1 MIIKSLNLETKLVDS
16 IGALFGNIEFLPFTF
31 NTLSGLLAL
40 IVFLVLSAMISG
52 SEVALFSLEPK
63 DIEALKSNKKR
74 SAQLILRLL
83 SDPEQLLASILVG
96 NNFVNIAIVLLAS
109 NISDSLISFGDAKT
123 VEFIF
128 QIVFITFLLLLF
140 GEIIPKVYAAH
151 YPKNFALRLSP
162 FVHFLGKI
170 TRPVNYILIRSTS
183 FVNKRM
189 NKHRRFLSIDEISEA
204 LKLAHHEDL
213 SDDKEIL
220 EGIVK
225 FGSKSVREIMH
236 SRLDMVVID
245 FKSGFAEVLEIIRT
259 AGYSRI
265 PVYSGTVD
273 QIRGIL
279 YIKDLLPHITKG
291 VSFKWQQLIRP
302 PFFIPE
308 TKKIDDLLEEFQKS
322 KVHLAIVVDEFGGTS
337 GLVTLED
344 ILEEIVGD
352 IADEFDVEEKS
363 FIRLGPNEFL
373 FDGKTLLNDFYK
385 IVECKDNVF
394 EEVKGEADTL
404 AGLILELTGEFPEL
418 HERVQC
424 KNFTFYVEAI
434 DQRRIKEIKVSIEIV
449 DEKSK
454 NNQ

>member
-1 MIIKSLNLETKLVDS
+1 METNFVTS
-16 IGALFGNIEFLPFTF
+16 VGALFGNIDFLPFTISA
-31 NTLSGLLAL
+31 LSGLL
-40 IVFLVLSAMISG
+40 VLVILLGLSALVSG

-74 SAQLILRLL
+74 SAQRILKLL

-96 NNFVNIAIVLLAS
+96 NNFINIAIVLLAS
-109 NISDSLISFGDAKT
+109 HISSSLISFGDAKT
-123 VEFIF
+123 FEFIF
-128 QIVFITFLLLLF
+128 QTVIITFLLLLF

-151 YPKNFALRLSP
+151 YPKNFALKIAP
-162 FVHFLGKI
+162 FIDILGKI
-170 TRPVNYILIRSTS
+170 TKPVNYILIHSTS

-189 NKHRRFLSIDEISEA
+189 SKHRRVLSIDEISKA
-204 LKLAHHEDL
+204 LKLANHEDL

-225 FGSKSVREIMH
+225 FGSKSVSEIMH
-236 SRLDMVVID
+236 SRLDMVVAD
-245 FKSGFAEVLEIIRT
+245 FSSNFSEVLEIIRT

-265 PVYSGTVD
+265 PVYSGTLD
-273 QIRGIL
+273 QVTGIL

-291 VSFKWQQLIRP
+291 ATFKWQTLIRA

-352 IADEFDVEEKS
+352 IADEFDVEEK
-363 FIRLGPNEFL
+363 FYTRLGTNEFL

-385 IVECKDNVF
+385 VVDCEDNVF
-394 EEVKGEADTL
+394 EGVKGDADTL

-418 HERVQC
+418 HEKVLC
-424 KNFTFYVEAI
+424 KNFTFQIEAL
-434 DQRRIKEIKVSIEIV
+434 DRKRIKEIKVLINRMP
-449 DEKSK
+449 EK
-454 NNQ
+454 NR

>member
-1 MIIKSLNLETKLVDS
+1 LITNLINLETNFVTS
-16 IGALFGNIEFLPFTF
+16 VEALFRNIEFLPFTF
-31 NTLSGLLAL
+31 NALSGLLVL
-40 IVFLVLSAMISG
+40 IIFLGLSAIISG

-63 DIEALKSNKKR
+63 DIESLKANKKR
-74 SAQLILRLL
+74 SAQLILKLL
-83 SDPEQLLASILVG
+83 SEPEQLLASILVG

-123 VEFIF
+123 FEFIF
-128 QIVFITFLLLLF
+128 QIVIITFLLLLF

-151 YPKNFALRLSP
+151 YPKNFALKLSP
-162 FVHFLGKI
+162 FIYTLGKI
-170 TRPVNYILIRSTS
+170 TRPVNFILIQSTS

-189 NKHRRFLSIDEISEA
+189 NKHRRVLSIDEISKA
-204 LKLAHHEDL
+204 LKLSHHEDL

-225 FGSKSVREIMH
+225 FGSKSVNEIMH
-236 SRLDMVVID
+236 SRQDVIAID
-245 FKSGFAEVLEIIRT
+245 FKSNFHEVLDIIRA

-265 PVYSGTVD
+265 PVYSGTLD
-273 QIRGIL
+273 QVRGIL
-279 YIKDLLPHITKG
+279 YLKDLLPHITKG

-352 IADEFDVEEKS
+352 IADEFDVEEK
-363 FIRLGPNEFL
+363 FFTQTGPNEYIFN
-373 FDGKTLLNDFYK
+373 GKTLLNDFYK
-385 IVECKDNVF
+385 IIDCEDDIF
-394 EEVKGEADTL
+394 EEIKGDADTL
-404 AGLILELTGEFPEL
+404 AGLILELTGEFPEM
-418 HERVQC
+418 HEKILC
-424 KNFTFYVEAI
+424 KNFTFHVEAI
-434 DQRRIKEIKVSIEIV
+434 DQRRIKEIRVEVNPITAK
-449 DEKSK
+449 K
-454 NNQ
+454 

>member
-1 MIIKSLNLETKLVDS
+1 METNFVTS
-16 IGALFGNIEFLPFTF
+16 VGALFGNIDFLPFTVSA
-31 NTLSGLLAL
+31 LSGLLVLL
-40 IVFLVLSAMISG
+40 ILLGLSAVVSG

-63 DIEALKSNKKR
+63 DIETLKTNKKR
-74 SAQLILRLL
+74 SAQRILKLL

-96 NNFVNIAIVLLAS
+96 NNFINIAIVLLAAH
-109 NISDSLISFGDAKT
+109 ISSSLISFGDAKT
-123 VEFIF
+123 FEFIF
-128 QIVFITFLLLLF
+128 QTVIITFLLLLF

-151 YPKNFALRLSP
+151 YPKNFALKIAP
-162 FVHFLGKI
+162 FIDIMGKI
-170 TRPVNYILIRSTS
+170 TKPINYILIHSTS

-189 NKHRRFLSIDEISEA
+189 SKHRRVLSIDEISKA
-204 LKLAHHEDL
+204 LKLANHEDL
-213 SDDKEIL
+213 SDDKDIL

-225 FGSKSVREIMH
+225 FGSKSVSEIMH
-236 SRLDMVVID
+236 SRLDMVVVD
-245 FKSGFAEVLEIIRT
+245 FGSNFSEVLEIIRT

-265 PVYSGTVD
+265 PVYSGTLD
-273 QIRGIL
+273 QVTGVL

-291 VSFKWQQLIRP
+291 AIFKWQTLIRA

-352 IADEFDVEEKS
+352 IADEFDVEEK
-363 FIRLGPNEFL
+363 FYTQLGTNEFL

-385 IVECKDNVF
+385 IVDCEDNVF
-394 EEVKGEADTL
+394 EEFKGDADTL

-418 HERVQC
+418 HEKVLC
-424 KNFTFYVEAI
+424 KNFTFQIEAL
-434 DQRRIKEIKVSIEIV
+434 DRKRIKEIKVLINRMP
-449 DEKSK
+449 EK
-454 NNQ
+454 NR

>member
-1 MIIKSLNLETKLVDS
+1 METNSVTS
-16 IGALFGNIEFLPFTF
+16 VGALFGNIDFMPFTVSA
-31 NTLSGLLAL
+31 LSGLL
-40 IVFLVLSAMISG
+40 VLVVLLGLSALVSG

-74 SAQLILRLL
+74 SAQRILKLL

-96 NNFVNIAIVLLAS
+96 NNFINIAIVLLAS
-109 NISDSLISFGDAKT
+109 HISSSLISFGDAKT
-123 VEFIF
+123 FEFIF
-128 QIVFITFLLLLF
+128 QTVIITFLLLLF

-151 YPKNFALRLSP
+151 YPKNFALKIAP
-162 FVHFLGKI
+162 FIDILGKI
-170 TRPVNYILIRSTS
+170 TKPVNYILIHSTS

-189 NKHRRFLSIDEISEA
+189 SKHRRVLSINEISKA
-204 LKLAHHEDL
+204 LKLANHEDL
-213 SDDKEIL
+213 SDDKDIL

-225 FGSKSVREIMH
+225 FGSKSVSEIMH
-236 SRLDMVVID
+236 SRLDMVVVD
-245 FKSGFAEVLEIIRT
+245 FSSNFSEVLEIIRT

-265 PVYSGTVD
+265 PVYAGTLD
-273 QIRGIL
+273 QIKGVL

-291 VSFKWQQLIRP
+291 ATFKWQTLIRA

-322 KVHLAIVVDEFGGTS
+322 KVHLAMVVDEFGGTS

-352 IADEFDVEEKS
+352 ISDEFDVEEK
-363 FIRLGPNEFL
+363 FYTRLGANEYL

-385 IVECKDNVF
+385 VVGCEDNVF
-394 EEVKGEADTL
+394 EVVKGDADTL

-418 HERVQC
+418 HEKVLYM
-424 KNFTFYVEAI
+424 NFTFQIEAL
-434 DQRRIKEIKVSIEIV
+434 DRRRIKEIKILINKMP
-449 DEKSK
+449 EK
-454 NNQ
+454 NR

>member
-1 MIIKSLNLETKLVDS
+1 MITKLLNLETNFLSSV
-16 IGALFGNIEFLPFTF
+16 GALFRNIEFLPFTF
-31 NTLSGLLAL
+31 NALSGLLVL
-40 IVFLVLSAMISG
+40 LVLLGLSAIISG

-63 DIEALKSNKKR
+63 DIELLKSNKKR
-74 SAQLILRLL
+74 SAQLILKLL
-83 SDPEQLLASILVG
+83 SNPEQLLASILVG

-109 NISDSLISFGDAKT
+109 HISDSLISFGEAKT
-123 VEFIF
+123 FEFIF
-128 QIVFITFLLLLF
+128 QTVIITFLLLLF

-151 YPKNFALRLSP
+151 FPRNFALKISP
-162 FVHFLGKI
+162 FVHMMGKI
-170 TRPVNYILIRSTS
+170 TRPVNYILIHSTS

-189 NKHRRFLSIDEISEA
+189 NKHKRVLSIDEISKA

-225 FGSKSVREIMH
+225 FGSKSVSEIMH
-236 SRLDMVVID
+236 SRLDMVVAD
-245 FKSGFAEVLEIIRT
+245 FDSNFNEVLDIIRN

-265 PVYSGTVD
+265 PVYAETLD
-273 QIRGIL
+273 QIKGIL
-279 YIKDLLPHITKG
+279 YIKDLLPHISKG

-302 PFFIPE
+302 PFFVPE

-352 IADEFDVEEKS
+352 IADEFDVEEK
-363 FIRLGPNEFL
+363 FFTKLGSNEYL

-385 IVECKDNVF
+385 IVVCDDDIF
-394 EEVKGEADTL
+394 DDVKGDADTL

-418 HERVQC
+418 HEKVHC
-424 KNFTFYVEAI
+424 KHFTFQIEAL
-434 DQRRIKEIKVSIEIV
+434 DRKRIKEIRVLIGHSA
-449 DEKSK
+449 EKK
-454 NNQ
+454 